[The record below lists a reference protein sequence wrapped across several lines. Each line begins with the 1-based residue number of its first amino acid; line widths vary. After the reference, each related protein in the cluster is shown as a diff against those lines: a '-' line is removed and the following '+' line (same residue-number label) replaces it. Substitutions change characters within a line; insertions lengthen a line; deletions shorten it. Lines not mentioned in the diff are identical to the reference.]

1 MLGIPVTLILVF
13 HYQLSNTGIWVGP
26 TLACAFNTFAYL
38 YLFKK
43 ENWGDLIRKSVEQRQ
58 KDKLKKIHDA

>member
-1 MLGIPVTLILVF
+1 
-13 HYQLSNTGIWVGP
+13 
-26 TLACAFNTFAYL
+26 L

-43 ENWGDLIRKSVEQRQ
+43 ENWVDLIRKSVEQRQ